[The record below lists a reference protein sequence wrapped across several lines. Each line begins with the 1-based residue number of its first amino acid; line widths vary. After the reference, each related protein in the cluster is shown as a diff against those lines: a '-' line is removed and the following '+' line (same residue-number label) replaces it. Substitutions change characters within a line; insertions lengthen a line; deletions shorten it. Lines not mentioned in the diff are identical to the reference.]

1 MTQSDIKKIVE
12 NLIQTF
18 LDAGKI
24 SIDLRKKGLTK
35 EIKSDNTPVSNGDL
49 EVNKILSKKILSL
62 TPNIPIVSEETSE
75 NKSKNNLENFWL
87 IDPIDGTYDYIN
99 DLDEFTINAALIVN
113 KLPTI
118 GLIYAPAK
126 NRMFYSYGDNFSFEL
141 INGVPI
147 NDSDIISFTKTYR
160 DFFEKHSITF
170 FEATT
175 AMAFDYFRKNKID
188 IAIVETGLGG
198 RLDSTNVLSP
208 IHTIITEI
216 DFDHTHLLGETVE
229 EITAEKCG
237 IIKNSIPN
245 TTINTKSNIAEVID
259 KFSTEQNTNT
269 NYINKD
275 LINIAEHKT
284 NKLHLNYYDSSYIL
298 PQAGSFQAENA
309 VLAIET
315 IKNEFKNITNNQI
328 QDGLDQ
334 WFWPGRMQQM
344 GENIF
349 YDVAHN
355 SSGVNTLTSDLFD
368 IYNQKPIGL
377 VVMKNDKI
385 RPEIISLFE
394 NAFKE
399 LIISTIP
406 SKDILS
412 KNDIKSIKS
421 LNNYQFIENLND
433 ALGLLKNKQFD
444 GPKVIFGSHYI
455 AKYVYKFFDF
465 SFDKGNI

>member
-1 MTQSDIKKIVE
+1 MMIDSTLEYLYQLHNRGIKLGLE
-12 NLIQTF
+12 NI
-18 LDAGKI
+18 
-24 SIDLRKKGLTK
+24 
-35 EIKSDNTPVSNGDL
+35 
-49 EVNKILSKKILSL
+49 NKILLECNNPHNEFQAIHLAGTNGKGSTASIIAKILEKSGL
-62 TPNIPIVSEETSE
+62 KVGLYTSPH
-75 NKSKNNLENFWL
+75 LINFNER
-87 IDPIDGTYDYIN
+87 I
-99 DLDEFTINAALIVN
+99 
-113 KLPTI
+113 
-118 GLIYAPAK
+118 
-126 NRMFYSYGDNFSFEL
+126 R

-147 NDSDIISFTKTYR
+147 SNTDIINFTKMYR

-175 AMAFDYFRKNKID
+175 AMAFDYFKKKEID

-237 IIKNSIPN
+237 IIKSATPN
-245 TTINTKSNIAEVID
+245 TTINTRSNIVEVID
-259 KFSTEQNTNT
+259 QFSTKRNTTT

-275 LINIAEHKT
+275 LINISKHKT
-284 NKLHLNYYDSSYIL
+284 NTLHLKYNDSSYIL

-315 IKNEFKNITNNQI
+315 IKSEFKDINHAQI
-328 QDGLDQ
+328 QAGLDK

-344 GENIF
+344 EKDIF

-355 SSGVNTLTSDLFD
+355 SSGVNILTSDLFH

-377 VVMKNDKI
+377 VVIKNDKI

-394 NAFKE
+394 NNFKE
-399 LIISTIP
+399 LIISTIL

-412 KNDIKSIKS
+412 KDDIKSEKS
-421 LNNYQFIENLND
+421 LNKYQFIEDLSD
-433 ALGLLKNKQFD
+433 ALSLLKNKQFD

-455 AKYVYKFFDF
+455 AKFVYNFFDF

>member
-1 MTQSDIKKIVE
+1 MV
-12 NLIQTF
+12 
-18 LDAGKI
+18 
-24 SIDLRKKGLTK
+24 
-35 EIKSDNTPVSNGDL
+35 
-49 EVNKILSKKILSL
+49 
-62 TPNIPIVSEETSE
+62 
-75 NKSKNNLENFWL
+75 
-87 IDPIDGTYDYIN
+87 
-99 DLDEFTINAALIVN
+99 
-113 KLPTI
+113 
-118 GLIYAPAK
+118 
-126 NRMFYSYGDNFSFEL
+126 
-141 INGVPI
+141 
-147 NDSDIISFTKTYR
+147 
-160 DFFEKHSITF
+160 
-170 FEATT
+170 
-175 AMAFDYFRKNKID
+175 FDYFRKNKID

-237 IIKNSIPN
+237 IIKDSVPN

-259 KFSTEQNTNT
+259 KFSTEQNTKT

-275 LINIAEHKT
+275 LINITEHKT
-284 NKLHLNYYDSSYIL
+284 NKLCLNYYDSGYTL
-298 PQAGSFQAENA
+298 PQAGSFQAENV

-315 IKNEFKNITNNQI
+315 IKNEFKNITNIQI

-344 GENIF
+344 EENIY

-355 SSGVNTLTSDLFD
+355 SSGVNILTSDLFD
-368 IYNQKPIGL
+368 IYNQRPIGL

-385 RPEIISLFE
+385 RPEIISLFK

-412 KNDIKSIKS
+412 KNDIKSTKS
-421 LNNYQFIENLND
+421 LNNYQFIEDIND

-444 GPKVIFGSHYI
+444 GPKVVFGSHYI

>member
-1 MTQSDIKKIVE
+1 MMIDSTLEYLYQLHNRGIK
-12 NLIQTF
+12 L
-18 LDAGKI
+18 
-24 SIDLRKKGLTK
+24 GLTN
-35 EIKSDNTPVSNGDL
+35 I
-49 EVNKILSKKILSL
+49 NKILRECNNPHDKFKSIHLAGTNGKGSTASIIAKILQNTGQKVGL
-62 TPNIPIVSEETSE
+62 YTSPH
-75 NKSKNNLENFWL
+75 LINFNER
-87 IDPIDGTYDYIN
+87 I
-99 DLDEFTINAALIVN
+99 
-113 KLPTI
+113 
-118 GLIYAPAK
+118 
-126 NRMFYSYGDNFSFEL
+126 R

-160 DFFEKHSITF
+160 DFIEKHSITF

-175 AMAFDYFRKNKID
+175 AMAFDYFKKNKID

-216 DFDHTHLLGETVE
+216 DFDHTHLLGDTVE
-229 EITAEKCG
+229 EITSEKCG

-245 TTINTKSNIAEVID
+245 TTINTKSNIVDVID
-259 KFSTEQNTNT
+259 KFSTKQNTKT

-275 LINIAEHKT
+275 LINITEHKT
-284 NKLHLNYYDSSYIL
+284 DKLRLNYYDSSYIL

-315 IKNEFKNITNNQI
+315 IKNEFKNITNSQI

-344 GENIF
+344 SENIF

-355 SSGVNTLTSDLFD
+355 SSGVNIITSDLFD
-368 IYNQKPIGL
+368 IYNQKPMGL

-399 LIISTIP
+399 LIISTIT

-412 KNDIKSIKS
+412 KNDIKSTKS

>member
-1 MTQSDIKKIVE
+1 MIDSTLEYLYQLHNRGIKLGLE
-12 NLIQTF
+12 N
-18 LDAGKI
+18 I
-24 SIDLRKKGLTK
+24 S
-35 EIKSDNTPVSNGDL
+35 
-49 EVNKILSKKILSL
+49 KILNECNNPHDEFKSIHLAGTNGKGSTASIAAKILQNTGQKVGL
-62 TPNIPIVSEETSE
+62 YTSPH
-75 NKSKNNLENFWL
+75 LINFNER
-87 IDPIDGTYDYIN
+87 I
-99 DLDEFTINAALIVN
+99 
-113 KLPTI
+113 
-118 GLIYAPAK
+118 
-126 NRMFYSYGDNFSFEL
+126 R

-147 NDSDIISFTKTYR
+147 SDNDIISFTKTYR
-160 DFFEKHSITF
+160 EFFEKYSITF

-175 AMAFDYFRKNKID
+175 AMAFDYFRKNEID

-198 RLDSTNVLSP
+198 RLDSTNVLLP
-208 IHTIITEI
+208 VHTIITEI

-237 IIKNSIPN
+237 IIKNATPN
-245 TTINTKSNIAEVID
+245 TTINTKRNIVEVID
-259 KFSTEQNTNT
+259 RFSKEQKTKT

-275 LINIAEHKT
+275 HINISEHKIGT
-284 NKLHLNYYDSSYIL
+284 LHLNYKDTSYIL

-309 VLAIET
+309 VLAIEA
-315 IKNEFKNITNNQI
+315 IKNAFKDITNIQI
-328 QDGLDQ
+328 QDALDK
-334 WFWPGRMQQM
+334 WFWPGRMQRM
-344 GENIF
+344 EKDIF

-355 SSGVNTLTSDLFD
+355 SSGVDILTSDLFD
-368 IYNQKPIGL
+368 IYNKKPIGL
-377 VVMKNDKI
+377 VVIKNDKI

-394 NAFKE
+394 NDFEE

-412 KNDIKSIKS
+412 KDDIQSLKI

-433 ALGLLKNKQFD
+433 ALSMLKNKQFD

>member
-1 MTQSDIKKIVE
+1 MMIDSTLEYLYQLHNRGIKLGLE
-12 NLIQTF
+12 NI
-18 LDAGKI
+18 
-24 SIDLRKKGLTK
+24 
-35 EIKSDNTPVSNGDL
+35 
-49 EVNKILSKKILSL
+49 NKILDQCNNPHDKFKSIHLAGTNGKGSTASIIAKILQNAGQKVGL
-62 TPNIPIVSEETSE
+62 YTSPH
-75 NKSKNNLENFWL
+75 LINFNER
-87 IDPIDGTYDYIN
+87 I
-99 DLDEFTINAALIVN
+99 
-113 KLPTI
+113 
-118 GLIYAPAK
+118 
-126 NRMFYSYGDNFSFEL
+126 R

-147 NDSDIISFTKTYR
+147 NDSDIISFTNTYR

-237 IIKNSIPN
+237 IIKDSVPN

-259 KFSTEQNTNT
+259 KFSTEQNTKT

-275 LINIAEHKT
+275 LINITEHKT
-284 NKLHLNYYDSSYIL
+284 NKLCLNYYDSGYTL

-315 IKNEFKNITNNQI
+315 IKNEFKNITNIQI

-344 GENIF
+344 EENIY

-355 SSGVNTLTSDLFD
+355 SSGVNILTSDLFD
-368 IYNQKPIGL
+368 IYNQRPIGL

-385 RPEIISLFE
+385 RPEIISLFK

-412 KNDIKSIKS
+412 KNDIKSTKS
-421 LNNYQFIENLND
+421 LNNYQFIEDIND

-444 GPKVIFGSHYI
+444 GPKVVFGSHYI

>member
-1 MTQSDIKKIVE
+1 MMIDSTLEYLYQLHNRGIKLGLE
-12 NLIQTF
+12 NI
-18 LDAGKI
+18 
-24 SIDLRKKGLTK
+24 
-35 EIKSDNTPVSNGDL
+35 
-49 EVNKILSKKILSL
+49 NKILNECNNPHDEFQAIHLAGTNGKGSTASIIAKILQNAGRKVGL
-62 TPNIPIVSEETSE
+62 YTSPH
-75 NKSKNNLENFWL
+75 LINFNER
-87 IDPIDGTYDYIN
+87 I
-99 DLDEFTINAALIVN
+99 
-113 KLPTI
+113 
-118 GLIYAPAK
+118 
-126 NRMFYSYGDNFSFEL
+126 R

-147 NDSDIISFTKTYR
+147 SNTDIINFTKTHR

-175 AMAFDYFRKNKID
+175 AMAFDYFKKNEID

-237 IIKNSIPN
+237 IIKNAIPN
-245 TTINTKSNIAEVID
+245 TTINTKRSIVEVID
-259 KFSTEQNTNT
+259 RFSAKQNTKT

-275 LINIAEHKT
+275 NISISEHKT
-284 NKLHLNYYDSSYIL
+284 NMLYLKYNDSSYIL

-315 IKNEFKNITNNQI
+315 IKNEFADIHHSQI
-328 QDGLDQ
+328 QAGLDK

-344 GENIF
+344 EEDIF

-355 SSGVNTLTSDLFD
+355 SSGVNILTSDLFH

-377 VVMKNDKI
+377 VVIKNDKI
-385 RPEIISLFE
+385 RPEIINLFE
-394 NAFKE
+394 NDFEE

-412 KNDIKSIKS
+412 KEDIKSLKS

-433 ALGLLKNKQFD
+433 ALEMLKNKQFD
-444 GPKVIFGSHYI
+444 GPKVVFGSHYI

>member
-1 MTQSDIKKIVE
+1 MIDSTLEYLYQLHNRGIKLGLE
-12 NLIQTF
+12 NI
-18 LDAGKI
+18 
-24 SIDLRKKGLTK
+24 
-35 EIKSDNTPVSNGDL
+35 
-49 EVNKILSKKILSL
+49 NKILNECNNPHDEFKSIHLAGTNGKGSTASIAAKILQNTGQKVGL
-62 TPNIPIVSEETSE
+62 YTSPH
-75 NKSKNNLENFWL
+75 LINFNER
-87 IDPIDGTYDYIN
+87 I
-99 DLDEFTINAALIVN
+99 
-113 KLPTI
+113 
-118 GLIYAPAK
+118 
-126 NRMFYSYGDNFSFEL
+126 R

-147 NDSDIISFTKTYR
+147 SDNDIISFTKTYR
-160 DFFEKHSITF
+160 EFFEKYSITF

-175 AMAFDYFRKNKID
+175 AMAFDYFRKNEID

-198 RLDSTNVLSP
+198 RLDSTNVLLP
-208 IHTIITEI
+208 VHTIITEI

-237 IIKNSIPN
+237 IIKNATPN
-245 TTINTKSNIAEVID
+245 TTINTKSNIVEVID
-259 KFSTEQNTNT
+259 RFSKEQKTKT

-275 LINIAEHKT
+275 HINISEHKIGT
-284 NKLHLNYYDSSYIL
+284 LHLNYKDTSYIL

-309 VLAIET
+309 VLAIEA
-315 IKNEFKNITNNQI
+315 IKNEFKDITNIQI
-328 QDGLDQ
+328 QDGLDK
-334 WFWPGRMQQM
+334 WFWPGRMQRM
-344 GENIF
+344 EKDIF

-355 SSGVNTLTSDLFD
+355 SSGVDILTSDLFD
-368 IYNQKPIGL
+368 IYNKKPMGL
-377 VVMKNDKI
+377 VVIKNDKI

-394 NAFKE
+394 NDFEE

-412 KNDIKSIKS
+412 KDDIKSLKI

-433 ALGLLKNKQFD
+433 ALSMLKNKQFD

>member
-1 MTQSDIKKIVE
+1 MIDSTLEYLYQLHNRGIKLGLE
-12 NLIQTF
+12 NI
-18 LDAGKI
+18 
-24 SIDLRKKGLTK
+24 
-35 EIKSDNTPVSNGDL
+35 
-49 EVNKILSKKILSL
+49 NKILLECNNPHNEFQAIHLAGTNGKGSTASIIAKILENAGRKVGL
-62 TPNIPIVSEETSE
+62 YTSPH
-75 NKSKNNLENFWL
+75 LINFNER
-87 IDPIDGTYDYIN
+87 I
-99 DLDEFTINAALIVN
+99 
-113 KLPTI
+113 
-118 GLIYAPAK
+118 
-126 NRMFYSYGDNFSFEL
+126 R

-147 NDSDIISFTKTYR
+147 SNTDIVNFTKMYR

-175 AMAFDYFRKNKID
+175 AMAFDYFKKNEID
-188 IAIVETGLGG
+188 IAVVETGLGG

-229 EITAEKCG
+229 EITTEKCG
-237 IIKNSIPN
+237 IIKNATPN
-245 TTINTKSNIAEVID
+245 TTINTRSNIVEVID
-259 KFSTEQNTNT
+259 QFSTKRNTRT

-275 LINIAEHKT
+275 LINISKHKT
-284 NKLHLNYYDSSYIL
+284 NTLHIKYNDSGYIL

-309 VLAIET
+309 ILAIET
-315 IKNEFKNITNNQI
+315 IKSEFEDINHAQI
-328 QDGLDQ
+328 QAGLDK
-334 WFWPGRMQQM
+334 WIWPGRMQQM
-344 GENIF
+344 EKDIF

-355 SSGVNTLTSDLFD
+355 SSGVKILTSDLFH

-377 VVMKNDKI
+377 VVIKNDKI

-394 NAFKE
+394 NDFEE
-399 LIISTIP
+399 LIISTIS

-412 KNDIKSIKS
+412 KDDIKSEKS
-421 LNNYQFIENLND
+421 LNKYQFIENLND
-433 ALGLLKNKQFD
+433 ALSLLKNKQFD